1 MVDWIIVLENKTKYS
16 EKIDFIESGKIFTKY
31 AKNAENLNNFFSNA
45 VKN

>member
-16 EKIDFIESGKIFTKY
+16 EKIAFIESGKIFTKY